1 MPSAGA
7 AAAGLAASNASNAA
21 AGGRFMVEEVVE
33 DDGAVFDDD
42 DAEFMNK
49 GGLKAKGKK
58 GPKRKEKVG
67 VGGAVGWALPERQ
80 TGRVAG

>member
-1 MPSAGA
+1 MPPAGA
-7 AAAGLAASNASNAA
+7 AAAGLAASNASNAN

-33 DDGAVFDDD
+33 DEEGSVFDDD

-67 VGGAVGWALPERQ
+67 VGGVVG
-80 TGRVAG
+80 